1 MAAPDAATAAA
12 AAIHAVSLKL
22 PTFLASRPDVWFQQ
36 TEAQFALR
44 NITDSTTRYYYL
56 LTALDPVVAERM
68 AGDVALVPREDKY
81 TYLKGKLMEVYGL
94 TDDQKADRLLDLAGL
109 GDWKPS
115 QLCAHIQSL
124 TVDRNSLLRR
134 IFLRQ
139 LPEDVRV
146 QVAALDEENLP
157 ALARKADVIMAAKRA
172 PSSINASTP
181 LPRKK
186 VPSRSSEKPDLCWY
200 HAKFGHKAKTCRPPC
215 TYSAEHR
222 LPSGNGQAS
231 T

>member
-1 MAAPDAATAAA
+1 MDPATAAA
-12 AAIHAVSLKL
+12 AVHAVSLKL

-44 NITDSTTRYYYL
+44 KITDSTTQYFYV

-68 AGDVALVPREDKY
+68 AGDVAAVPADDKY

-124 TVDRNSLLRR
+124 AVNQDALLR
-134 IFLRQ
+134 
-139 LPEDVRV
+139 
-146 QVAALDEENLP
+146 
-157 ALARKADVIMAAKRA
+157 
-172 PSSINASTP
+172 
-181 LPRKK
+181 
-186 VPSRSSEKPDLCWY
+186 
-200 HAKFGHKAKTCRPPC
+200 
-215 TYSAEHR
+215 
-222 LPSGNGQAS
+222 
-231 T
+231 

>member
-1 MAAPDAATAAA
+1 MDPATAAA
-12 AAIHAVSLKL
+12 AVHAVSLKL

-44 NITDSTTRYYYL
+44 KITDSTTQYYYV

-68 AGDVALVPREDKY
+68 AGDVAAVPADDKY

-124 TVDRNSLLRR
+124 AVNQDALLRR
-134 IFLRQ
+134 IFLCQ

-146 QVAALDEENLP
+146 QVAALDATNLT
-157 ALARKADVIMAAKRA
+157 ALARKADIIMAAKRA
-172 PSSINASTP
+172 PSFVNASSQ
-181 LPRKK
+181 LPKK
-186 VPSRSSEKPDLCWY
+186 KPTSLKSEKTLCWY
-200 HAKFGHKAKTCRPPC
+200 HTKFGDKAKACRPPC
-215 TYSAEHR
+215 AYSPEHR
-222 LPSGNGQAS
+222 PPSGNGEAS